1 MSEEI
6 TLAEAKQAWH
16 GSYRSYVIGFL
27 SSLILTLAS
36 FSLVAYRP
44 LEPLL
49 AIFAIVIL
57 ALIQGSLQL
66 WFFLHVGQE
75 DSPKW
80 ETITFYSMIVV
91 LLIIS
96 VGSLWIMNDL
106 NARMMPDMPMDMHH
120 G

>member
-6 TLAEAKQAWH
+6 TLAEAKKAWH
-16 GSYRSYVIGFL
+16 GSYRSYVVGFL
-27 SSLILTLAS
+27 SSLILTLIS
-36 FSLVAYRP
+36 FSLVVYRP
-44 LEPLL
+44 LDPITS
-49 AIFAIVIL
+49 IFSIVIL

-75 DSPKW
+75 DAPKW
-80 ETITFYSMIVV
+80 ETMTFYSMLGV

-96 VGSLWIMNDL
+96 IGSLWIMNDL
-106 NARMMPDMPMDMHH
+106 NARMMPDMPMDIHH

>member
-16 GSYRSYVIGFL
+16 GSYRSYVIGLL
-27 SSLILTLAS
+27 SSLILTFIS

-44 LEPLL
+44 FDQMTTIL
-49 AIFAIVIL
+49 AIVIL

-80 ETITFYSMIVV
+80 ETMTFYSMIVI

-96 VGSLWIMNDL
+96 IGSLWIMNDL
-106 NARMMPDMPMDMHH
+106 NVRMMPDMPMDMHH